1 MSYDQAAVKEI
12 LAKASSEGR
21 SALTAPEA
29 KRVADAYGIPTPGEG
44 LATSAQ
50 EAADTAAKIGF
61 PVVLKIVSPEIL
73 HKTDAGGVVV
83 GVENADAARAAYDEI
98 VANAKKYDS
107 KATIT
112 GVQVQQMLDTGPDVQ
127 EVIVGSVT
135 DSTFG

>member
-1 MSYDQAAVKEI
+1 MSYDKAAVKEI
-12 LAKASSEGR
+12 LGNAASEGR
-21 SALTAPEA
+21 TSLTAPEA
-29 KRVADAYGIPTPGEG
+29 KGVADAYGIPTPGEG

-50 EAADTAAKIGF
+50 EAADVAAEIGF
-61 PVVLKIVSPEIL
+61 PVVCKIVSPEIL

-83 GVENADAARAAYDEI
+83 GVKDADAAREAYDEI

-127 EVIVGSVT
+127 EVI
-135 DSTFG
+135 STQS